1 MSDSTLV
8 SFKNVKYG
16 KDKAGRETTT
26 LYLTQEQAAIVAEEI
41 QKNLGNERGVKI
53 SVHATEEDAPWGG
66 KKVNAF
72 GFVNGIEAPGANRSA
87 PGARPAAPG
96 QGAKGKFVP
105 KAPTVKGP
113 SAETRARAAATL
125 NTEVE

>member
-1 MSDSTLV
+1 MSDSTLI

-16 KDKAGRETTT
+16 RDKAGRDTTS

-66 KKVNAF
+66 KKINAF
-72 GFVNGIEAPGANRSA
+72 GFVNGIEAPGANR
-87 PGARPAAPG
+87 GAGSRPSAPG

-105 KAPTVKGP
+105 KAPAAKGM
-113 SAETRARAAATL
+113 SADTRARAAATL